1 MQNKKNEMLVQ
12 LSTNDL
18 FELITEAVKQELNKI
33 TEVIKLNPKD
43 SENESNIISRAET
56 AKLLGVSLTTLFI
69 WNRDSILRANKIG
82 RRVYYLKDE
91 VLSKLKL
98 AS

>member
-1 MQNKKNEMLVQ
+1 MIENKENLLVQ
-12 LSTNDL
+12 LNVGDL
-18 FELITEAVKQELNKI
+18 QQLITEAVKQELKKI
-33 TEVIKLNPKD
+33 TEVIKMNPKD
-43 SENESNIISRAET
+43 SENESNIISRTET

-69 WNRDSILRANKIG
+69 WNRDSILKAKKIG